1 MITVTGASGHLGRL
15 AVAELLDRGVPAEQ
29 LVAVVRTPEKVAD
42 LAAKGVQ
49 VRIGDYDD
57 PATLGPALAGTR
69 TLLFIS
75 GSEVGK
81 RVEQHRNLVDAARA
95 VGVELIAYTSILKA
109 DTSSVPLAAE
119 HLATEQLIR
128 DSGLPFVLLRNGWYL
143 ENYTESVLPQALAT
157 GAVIGSAG
165 DGRVAAATRA
175 DFAAAAGA
183 VLTDPGA
190 GAPGSVYELGGDQ
203 PFTLAEL
210 AAEITAVSGR
220 QVGYQDLPADVYAKA
235 LADAGVPEAF
245 AGVLAA
251 SDLGIARGD
260 LTTDSGDLSRLIGRA
275 TTSLAAALRAAHA
288 ALPSS

>member
-15 AVAELLDRGVPAEQ
+15 AVADLLDRGVPAEQ
-29 LVAVVRTPEKVAD
+29 LVAVVRTPEKAAD

-69 TLLFIS
+69 KLLFIS

-95 VGVELIAYTSILKA
+95 AGVELIAYTSILKA

-143 ENYTESVLPQALAT
+143 
-157 GAVIGSAG
+157 
-165 DGRVAAATRA
+165 
-175 DFAAAAGA
+175 
-183 VLTDPGA
+183 
-190 GAPGSVYELGGDQ
+190 
-203 PFTLAEL
+203 
-210 AAEITAVSGR
+210 
-220 QVGYQDLPADVYAKA
+220 
-235 LADAGVPEAF
+235 
-245 AGVLAA
+245 
-251 SDLGIARGD
+251 
-260 LTTDSGDLSRLIGRA
+260 
-275 TTSLAAALRAAHA
+275 
-288 ALPSS
+288 